1 MVKKTLASES
11 LGNQRAV
18 VQRKNIF
25 VLTTNFRFYFEIV
38 PKSKDMKYNFLVKY
52 VSNKHSL

>member
-1 MVKKTLASES
+1 MSIVFNRDKENSGSQA

-25 VLTTNFRFYFEIV
+25 ACEVMLSR
-38 PKSKDMKYNFLVKY
+38 
-52 VSNKHSL
+52 SLSFTDKI